1 MKYLFHVDAV
11 IAASSYGEA
20 LRLIGEHFQAWAS
33 DTPLDDPDSWT
44 TDASLFAPQF
54 EAGSVVHLMPED
66 DSHA

>member
-1 MKYLFHVDAV
+1 MGVGHAF
-11 IAASSYGEA
+11 G
-20 LRLIGEHFQAWAS
+20 R
-33 DTPLDDPDSWT
+33 PDSWT